1 VTSIAFLGLGQ
12 MGSRMA
18 ANLLDAGH
26 EVVVWNRSPTRAE
39 ALRSRG
45 ASVASTPA
53 QAAASAEVVLTM
65 LTDAAALDEVVFG
78 DAGVASTIRPGAAL
92 IDLSTVGPGAI
103 RDVAA
108 RLPDGVDVLDA
119 PVRGSIDKA
128 EAATLGIVVGGEEE
142 AVARWRPVLEAL
154 GTPVHVGPL
163 GAGQAAKVVNNVA
176 VITSMALVGEALAL
190 AERLGLERAEAF
202 ELLEQTYVGDAVR
215 YVRARMEPE
224 DFVPRFPADLAWKDL
239 RLALEGPDP
248 APSLRTVAAAASW
261 YEDVAALGL
270 GNLDFTVVA
279 AVAVGD
285 RPSLDVPTSDVG
297 SEPPQAPSPSSS

>member
-26 EVVVWNRSPTRAE
+26 EVVVWNRSPNRAE

-45 ASVASTPA
+45 ASVASSPA
-53 QAAASAEVVLTM
+53 QAAAGAEVVLTM
-65 LTDAAALDEVVFG
+65 LTDAAALEDVVFG
-78 DAGVASTIRPGAAL
+78 EDGVAATIRPGAAL
-92 IDLSTVGPGAI
+92 IDLSTVGPAAI

-128 EAATLGIVVGGEEE
+128 EAATLGIVVGGDDEV
-142 AVARWRPVLEAL
+142 VARWGPVLEAL

-163 GAGQAAKVVNNVA
+163 GAGQAVKVVNNVA

-202 ELLEQTYVGDAVR
+202 DLLEQTYVGDAVR

-224 DFVPRFPADLAWKDL
+224 DFAPRFPADLAWKDL
-239 RLALEGPDP
+239 RLALEASDT
-248 APSLRTVAAAASW
+248 ASLRTVTAAASW
-261 YEDVAALGL
+261 YEDAAALGL

-279 AVAVGD
+279 AVAIGD
-285 RPSLDVPTSDVG
+285 RPSLDVPARDDG
-297 SEPPQAPSPSSS
+297 SGPSQAPSPSSS